1 MGNYCKYKY
10 LIVGG
15 GLTGASAI
23 DGIREI
29 DKEGSILLIGA
40 EKHPPYHRPPLS
52 KQLWSGKKQIADIS
66 VRDVAQYANLGVELS
81 LGTYVVHIGVQEH
94 VIVDGAGSTIQ
105 YEKLLLATG
114 GHARRL
120 EIPGGDLPGLCYF
133 RTVED
138 YLALRPQVQAG
149 TPILVIGGGFIG
161 SEMAAALASH
171 QAEVTMIF
179 SGDYLCKQVFPEKLG
194 RAVTVDYERRGIR
207 MLTSDTPCS
216 IERIDGMLR
225 VHTSRGMQIDAK
237 LVVVGIGLRACMGLA
252 HNAGMQVEDGIVV
265 NEQLHT
271 SAPSVFAAGDNAEF
285 PHPGLDHRIRIEH
298 WDNALHQGRQAGR
311 NMAGAN
317 EPYTYMPYFFSDL
330 FEFGYEAV
338 GEVSSRLETVECWE
352 KEYQMGV
359 VYYLKAGRVRGVM
372 LCNLWDKIPEARAL
386 IQRGTHVIPADL
398 QYAIHA

>member
-1 MGNYCKYKY
+1 MGSQSQYKY
-10 LIVGG
+10 VIVGG
-15 GLTGASAI
+15 GLAGASAI

-29 DKEGSILLIGA
+29 DKDGSILLVGA

-52 KQLWSGKKQIADIS
+52 KQLWFGKKQIKDIS
-66 VRDVAQYANLGVELS
+66 IRESGQYGNLGVELS
-81 LGTYVVHIGVQEH
+81 LGTYVVHIDVQAH
-94 VIVDGAGSTIQ
+94 TLLDGAGRTIR

-120 EIPGGDLPGLCYF
+120 EIPGGDLPALCYF
-133 RTVED
+133 RTIDD
-138 YLALRPQVQAG
+138 YLALQPQVQAG

-171 QAEVTMIF
+171 QAEVTMLF

-194 RAVTVDYERRGIR
+194 RAIMTDYEHRGIR
-207 MLTSDTPCS
+207 LVAGDTPRS
-216 IERIDGMLR
+216 IEQIHGLLR
-225 VHTSRGMQIDAK
+225 THTVKGAQIDAK
-237 LVVVGIGLRACMGLA
+237 LIVVGVGLRTCMGLA

-271 SAPSVFAAGDNAEF
+271 SAPSIFAAGDNTDF
-285 PHPGLDHRIRIEH
+285 LHPGLDHRIRIEH
-298 WDNALHQGRQAGR
+298 WDNALHQGKQAGR

-330 FEFGYEAV
+330 FDFGYEAV
-338 GEVSSRLETVECWE
+338 GEVSSKLETVECWE
-352 KEYQMGV
+352 KEFNTGV
-359 VYYLKAGRVRGVM
+359 VYYLKAGQVRGVM
-372 LCNLWDKIPEARAL
+372 LCNIWDKISEARAL

-398 QYAIHA
+398 QHAIHA